1 MDQTI
6 NTTSIEDVLG
16 DAFMVY
22 ALATIIDRAI
32 PSSIDGNKPVQRR
45 ILFSMH
51 EMKLYPGSE
60 PAKVQRIAGDT
71 SGRLHPHG
79 DTSVADAI
87 FRLGQDWIMR
97 YPLIIG
103 QGNFG
108 SPDDPPAAAR
118 YPEASLTP
126 YGALMM
132 GSDLDKEIIPFR
144 LTYDGRQEE
153 PVYLPSL
160 FPHLLCN
167 GQNGIA
173 VAMTSET
180 VSHNLT
186 EVCQAI
192 KLVARNQMVTIDKIM
207 KVLPGPDLPTG
218 GYILG
223 QQGIKDYFENGTGQ
237 IHVQG
242 KAEIKLENGAKA
254 KILVTELPYGVSPGN
269 FIDDIEKLKET
280 KKNDDID
287 GVENLSD
294 KDGMEIEITLKRGT
308 VPQVVLNNLYK
319 HTKLRTSISIINNFI
334 DENGTPVTLNIKQ
347 MIESYIKNRVTVI
360 LARSKA
366 ELGKCERRIHI
377 VEGLINALGR
387 IEEVI
392 AIIRKATNREEA
404 RTKLMKTVKLSEI
417 QANSILDMQ
426 LSRLTNTGVRE
437 LTEEKATLT
446 NRIKE
451 LKEILHSRDKQI
463 DILCSEVDKMSK
475 DLGDERRTIIIDK
488 QPDEIKIE
496 ELIQNEKMVI
506 VISKDGYAKR
516 VNYNAYRTQI
526 RGGKG
531 VLTSEEE
538 DETANFFVANTHDEL
553 LLFTDLGNY
562 FRINVLEIQ
571 QSNRNGKGVNIR
583 KLIQIDKNEE
593 ITVALIDHTSDS
605 KKKRFITTCTQKGYI
620 KRSNIEEYQTKRISG
635 VAGLRLEDG
644 DSLMWAAITSANF
657 EFLLSTRKGYSV
669 RFKEELIRE
678 SGRVV
683 RGVAGIKLEEKDE
696 LISFI
701 AFDPQVNLEII
712 TISESGYGKRTDFN
726 EYRLTARN
734 AKGVK
739 SMNLNAQTGDLVATL
754 PIMADDKLMF
764 LTSKGKTIKIEAKT
778 VRRSSRVT
786 KGVKIISLEDSG
798 DKVVNMTHVV
808 SGEID

>member
-437 LTEEKATLT
+437 LKEERDVLT

-451 LKEILHSRDKQI
+451 LKEVLNSRDKQV
-463 DILCSEVDKMSK
+463 DILCSEVDKMAK

-593 ITVALIDHTSDS
+593 ITVALIDHTNDS

>member
-1 MDQTI
+1 MDPTM
-6 NTTSIEDVLG
+6 NATSIEDVLG

-32 PSSIDGNKPVQRR
+32 PSSLDGCKPVQRR
-45 ILFSMH
+45 ILYSMH
-51 EMKLYPGSE
+51 EMRLYPGSE
-60 PAKVQRIAGDT
+60 PAKVQRIAGDC
-71 SGRLHPHG
+71 SGKFHPHG

-132 GSDLDKEIIPFR
+132 GSDLDKDILPFR
-144 LTYDGRQEE
+144 PTYDGRLEE

-180 VSHNLT
+180 VTHNLT

-192 KLVARNQMVTIDKIM
+192 KLVARNPMATTDKIM
-207 KVLPGPDLPTG
+207 KVLTGPDFPTG

-223 QQGIKDYFENGTGQ
+223 QQGIRDYFETGAGQ
-237 IHVQG
+237 IHLQG
-242 KAEIKLENGAKA
+242 KAEIKSENGAKA
-254 KILVTELPYGVSPGN
+254 KILITELPYGISPGN

-377 VEGLINALGR
+377 VEGLIIALGR

-392 AIIRKATNREEA
+392 AIIRKASNREDA
-404 RTKLMKTVKLSEI
+404 RIKLMKIIKLTEI

-426 LSRLTNTGVRE
+426 LVRLTNTGVRE
-437 LTEEKATLT
+437 LTEEKSTLT

-451 LKEILHSRDKQI
+451 LKEVLHSRDKQV
-463 DILCSEVDKMSK
+463 DILCSEVDKMAK
-475 DLGDERRTIIIDK
+475 DLGDERRTVIIDK

-506 VISKDGYAKR
+506 VITKDGYAKR

-593 ITVALIDHTSDS
+593 ITVALIDHTSD

-620 KRSNIEEYQTKRISG
+620 KRSNIEEYQTKRING

-644 DSLMWAAITSANF
+644 DSLRWAAITSGNF

-701 AFDPQVNLEII
+701 AFDPQINLEII

-739 SMNLNAQTGDLVATL
+739 SMNLNVQTGDLVATL

-798 DKVVNMTHVV
+798 DKVVNMTHVI
-808 SGEID
+808 SGEIE